1 MCMTST
7 EQGSAAESDKVK
19 SEFHVATIYQLDVC
33 VNLIQSLHPGAH
45 ILDVCSHVQALR
57 VNAAKEG
64 FTQINRDATNLELM
78 LLRGS
83 ADPRIVHWQ
92 RSGTP
97 ADDSVVSVEWIR
109 SAAGLENAVL
119 RSLEISIPTATFPC
133 VALEC
138 DQQGV
143 YSARFFFGFEPG
155 AARGIKPG
163 SHTFVRIPGEDFL
176 RAPLRAFE
184 FGRAKG
190 HGSLSDGQP
199 VLFAGE
205 MEINEQG
212 QLTRWNNMS
221 GTYCFPEQHAFQAGL
236 PLASFWGVAEGPQTQ
251 DSSDWLEVS
260 NDVWLHRVDPRTNV
274 VVIRRC
280 SGQILKP

>member
-1 MCMTST
+1 MVS
-7 EQGSAAESDKVK
+7 QGSAAESAEII
-19 SEFHVATIYQLDVC
+19 SECRVTTAYQLDVC
-33 VNLIQSLHPGAH
+33 TNLIQRLHPGAH
-45 ILDVCSHVQALR
+45 ILDICSHVQKLR
-57 VNAAKEG
+57 VKAAKEG
-64 FTQINRDATNLELM
+64 STQINREATSLELM

-83 ADPRIVHWQ
+83 ADPGIVHWQ

-109 SAAGLENAVL
+109 SAAGLQNAML
-119 RSLEISIPTATFPC
+119 RPLEMTIPAATFPC
-133 VALEC
+133 LAMQC
-138 DQQGV
+138 NQQGV
-143 YSARFFFGFEPG
+143 YSARFFSGLEPG
-155 AARGIKPG
+155 AARDIRPG
-163 SHTFVRIPGEDFL
+163 SRTFVRMPGEDFL
-176 RAPLRAFE
+176 RASLRVFE

-236 PLASFWGVAEGPQTQ
+236 PLVSFWGVVERPQTQ

-260 NDVWLHRVDPRTNV
+260 NDVWLHKVDPSDAPLPSVTKRHPQQ
-274 VVIRRC
+274 IR
-280 SGQILKP
+280 LAT